1 MSIKLSTKGRY
12 GLRAMVDLADHYGEG
27 PVLVRSIAERQ
38 EISGKYLHALLA
50 SLKSAKLVRSVRGS
64 GGGYALARAPEEIH
78 LNEVLEALEG
88 PFSLVDC
95 VLDQA
100 VCDRSCSCATRDVWT
115 ELSKT
120 MEDTLSSISLREL
133 LDRQHAKEKLT
144 TEAAS

>member
-12 GLRAMVDLADHYGEG
+12 GVRAMVDLAKRFGEG

-64 GGGYALARAPEEIH
+64 GGGYALARAPEEIM
-78 LNEVLEALEG
+78 LNEILEALEG

-95 VLDQA
+95 VLECGIQ
-100 VCDRSCSCATRDVWT
+100 
-115 ELSKT
+115 
-120 MEDTLSSISLREL
+120 
-133 LDRQHAKEKLT
+133 
-144 TEAAS
+144 